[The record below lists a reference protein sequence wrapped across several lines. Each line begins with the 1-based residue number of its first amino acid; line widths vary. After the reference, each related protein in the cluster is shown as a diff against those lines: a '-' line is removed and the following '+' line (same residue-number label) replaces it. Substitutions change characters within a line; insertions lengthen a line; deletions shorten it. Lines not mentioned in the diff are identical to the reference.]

1 MPSGHKTRL
10 FSFEGFIRMA
20 ADAILINLALLVALF
35 ARILFIVANGNPEAE
50 ISIRSMIWLYI
61 QAYGNNSWLL
71 TIISLIIF
79 TASGFY
85 TYGRFYR
92 GRYKFVLIVQAV
104 SLAYMVFGL
113 LIYLSQGIFLS
124 FLGNMLNFPRGALVA
139 AWALTILFLV
149 TARAWSM
156 IWKRITHIEDQKLA
170 RY

>member
-10 FSFEGFIRMA
+10 FTFEGFIRMV
-20 ADAILINLALLVALF
+20 ADAILINIALLIALF
-35 ARILFIVANGNPEAE
+35 ARLLYIVATGNPEVG
-50 ISIRSMIWLYI
+50 ISIRFTIWQYI

-104 SLAYMVFGL
+104 SLAYLVFGL
-113 LIYLSQGIFLS
+113 LIYLSQGIFLK
-124 FLGNMLNFPRGALVA
+124 FLGNILNFPRGALVA

-149 TARAWSM
+149 AARTWSM
-156 IWKRITHIEDQKLA
+156 I
-170 RY
+170 